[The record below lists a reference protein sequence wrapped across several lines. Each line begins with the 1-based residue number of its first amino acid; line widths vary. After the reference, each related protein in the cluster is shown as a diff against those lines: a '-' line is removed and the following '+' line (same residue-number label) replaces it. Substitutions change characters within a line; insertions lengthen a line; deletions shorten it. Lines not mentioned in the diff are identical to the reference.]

1 MIRDVAW
8 YETMQMRN
16 DASLQSYQISIHQ
29 IWQYHHYTLNSGVL
43 LIWQCTSDPSSTS
56 EKGRLTKLLP
66 TKCGVKTVLSRDF
79 ENRGFTKWSINW
91 LVINYIVMTETGHA
105 LVFNC
110 SNHVI
115 SWYSLVCRGISSR
128 FQTVLFKYNVI
139 LKPKETQV
147 LPSRSYYS

>member
-1 MIRDVAW
+1 MIRDVAG

-29 IWQYHHYTLNSGVL
+29 IWQYHHNTLNSGVS
-43 LIWQCTSDPSSTS
+43 LIWQYNSDPSSTS

-66 TKCGVKTVLSRDF
+66 TKCGVKTVLSQDF
-79 ENRGFTKWSINW
+79 EDSGSTKWSINW
-91 LVINYIVMTETGHA
+91 SVIQSIVMNGAGHA

-115 SWYSLVCRGISSR
+115 SWCSLTCRGFSSR

-139 LKPKETQV
+139 IKPKEV
-147 LPSRSYYS
+147 LPSRSYHS